1 MTSKSQSVLKIRLP
15 VWRARLLVTLMF
27 MGFMALAARALYC
40 QSVNKDFLQAEAEK
54 RYARTTKLIATRGL
68 ITDRNGEALAIS
80 TAVETVT
87 ANPGQVN
94 LESIAPEKLIKLSE
108 LLDVKL
114 DYIKRRLIQKKTF
127 VYLKR
132 QISPNIAR
140 EVMALKVPG
149 VSLQTE
155 Y

>member
-68 ITDRNGEALAIS
+68 ITDRNGEARAIS
-80 TAVETVT
+80 PSVEKVT
-87 ANPGQVN
+87 ANPGQIN
-94 LESIAPEKLIKLSE
+94 PEMLYPENIINPSKLSG
-108 LLDVKL
+108 LKL
-114 DYIKRRLIQKKTF
+114 
-127 VYLKR
+127 
-132 QISPNIAR
+132 
-140 EVMALKVPG
+140 E
-149 VSLQTE
+149 
-155 Y
+155 